1 MSSPTYALSKNLAQA
16 PSPLVGSFVSSSS
29 EFVSFSKSITIP
41 EKYELVLFD
50 VVLLFTNAPIDLALS
65 VVEKRLDDV
74 DASDRTPLP
83 KEALVSLLWLS
94 TTIYYNGTVY
104 QQIFGTAM
112 GSPVSVVV
120 ANIVME
126 HIEDLALTSPYCIL
140 EEICGWCPYAG
151 TSRDDGMLAISTP
164 STSSLS

>member
-1 MSSPTYALSKNLAQA
+1 MLYGLPKIHKPGIPLRPIVSFVSSPTYALSKHLARA
-16 PSPLVGSFVSSSS
+16 LSPLVGNSSSFVS

-41 EKYELVLFD
+41 EKYELVSFD
-50 VVLLFTNAPIDLALS
+50 VVSLFTNVPIDLALS

-74 DASDRTPLP
+74 DVSDRTPLP
-83 KEALVSLLWLS
+83 KEALVSLLRLCLSS
-94 TTIYYNGTVY
+94 TTFYYNGTVY

-126 HIEDLALTSPYCIL
+126 HIEDLAL
-140 EEICGWCPYAG
+140 
-151 TSRDDGMLAISTP
+151 ST
-164 STSSLS
+164 